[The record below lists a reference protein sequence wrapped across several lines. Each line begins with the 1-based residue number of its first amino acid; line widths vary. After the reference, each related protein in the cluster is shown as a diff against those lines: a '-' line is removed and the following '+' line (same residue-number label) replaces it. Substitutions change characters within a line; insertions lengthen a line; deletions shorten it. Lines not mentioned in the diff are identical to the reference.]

1 MISIIS
7 IIVLSYLIGS
17 FPTAVLTSRI
27 LMKDDI
33 RNHGSHNAGATN
45 VFRVMGWKPA
55 LFVVLIDIGKG
66 LIAVSVVSTIR
77 FGPVPVDHS
86 FVQILAGAAAIIGH
100 VWTLFAGFRGG
111 KGVGTAF
118 GVLLSLMPV
127 PALITFGIWIG
138 LVLITRI
145 VSVGSISAALV
156 LPVTLI
162 LQKQFYKPD
171 ISVSFVVISILTALL
186 ILFTHRS
193 NIGRLLRGEEHRF
206 GSQSKKERGKSS
218 E

>member
-1 MISIIS
+1 MISIII
-7 IIVLSYLIGS
+7 IIVLSYLVGS
-17 FPTAVLTSRI
+17 FPTAVLTSRV

-33 RNHGSHNAGATN
+33 RNHGSGNAGATN

-55 LFVVLIDIGKG
+55 LFVILIDIGKG
-66 LIAVSVVSTIR
+66 LLAVSVVSTIR
-77 FGPVPVDHS
+77 FDPVMIDHS
-86 FVQILAGAAAIIGH
+86 FVQILAGLAAIAGH

-127 PALITFGIWIG
+127 PALIALGVWIG
-138 LVLITRI
+138 LVSITRI
-145 VSVGSISAALV
+145 VSVGSISAAMV
-156 LPVTLI
+156 LPVALI
-162 LQKQFYKPD
+162 LQKQFYRPD
-171 ISVSFVVISILTALL
+171 ISASFVVISILTALL

-193 NIGRLLRGEEHRF
+193 NIERLLRGEEHRF
-206 GSQSKKERGKSS
+206 GKKTKKERGKPS

>member
-1 MISIIS
+1 MLSLFI
-7 IIVLSYLIGS
+7 IIVLSYLVGS

-33 RNHGSHNAGATN
+33 RNHGSGNAGATN

-55 LFVVLIDIGKG
+55 LFVVLVDIGKG
-66 LIAVSVVSTIR
+66 LLAVSVVSTICFDPLPMDR
-77 FGPVPVDHS
+77 S
-86 FVQILAGAAAIIGH
+86 FVQILSGAAAIVGH

-118 GVLLSLMPV
+118 GVLISLMPV
-127 PALITFGIWIG
+127 PSLVAFGVWIG

-145 VSVGSISAALV
+145 VSVGSISAALA
-156 LPVTLI
+156 LPVVLI
-162 LQKQFYKPD
+162 LQKQFYRPD
-171 ISVSFVVISILTALL
+171 IPVSFVVVSILTALL

-193 NIGRLLRGEEHRF
+193 NVKRLIRGEEHRF
-206 GSQSKKERGKSS
+206 GDKSKKGGKKPS